1 MILTLMKVNRY
12 MQEHSESQFYST
24 QDVLA
29 AAKVLLWQRQRASV
43 PKIKQLLRASMI
55 QHGQNDWTSVFSICF
70 VSCLCHDFRFFH
82 LIGDISPSKVY
93 CIEEDMNRVAGR
105 DHAIH
110 FPSQMRAFL
119 FDATY
124 EKSRIHVNLIAV
136 QACSRVQNS

>member
-70 VSCLCHDFRFFH
+70 VSSLCHDFRFFH
-82 LIGDISPSKVY
+82 LIGVISPSKVY

-105 DHAIH
+105 DYAMH
-110 FPSQMRAFL
+110 FLSQMRA
-119 FDATY
+119 
-124 EKSRIHVNLIAV
+124 SV
-136 QACSRVQNS
+136 